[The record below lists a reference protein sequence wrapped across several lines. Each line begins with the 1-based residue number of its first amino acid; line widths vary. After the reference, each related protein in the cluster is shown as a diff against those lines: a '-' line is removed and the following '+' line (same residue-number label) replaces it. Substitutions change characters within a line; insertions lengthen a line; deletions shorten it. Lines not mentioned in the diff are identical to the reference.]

1 VPGALVKAGETN
13 GPGLGQG
20 SSMKQPRRD
29 ELGWPGDARD
39 ATRKDQ
45 KFLKRSSCML
55 QVSWRTMDND
65 IRIKKSMVLRP
76 AMD

>member
-20 SSMKQPRRD
+20 SSLKQPRRD

-45 KFLKRSSCML
+45 KIPQK
-55 QVSWRTMDND
+55 
-65 IRIKKSMVLRP
+65 IVLHV
-76 AMD
+76 AGELENHGQ